1 MVDITITIA
10 SSVLLQ
16 ADLGCR
22 NLNRFASQ
30 PPALNSQFLGNWG
43 FRLLQPNKTVGQELH
58 DCMLYTRRLLRWRVS
73 NEIIRSKI
81 YWSVIIVF
89 YVATMILGIVH
100 WDYVSSIGLIA
111 LLLLGIEII
120 FVPYLAGLLALFLL
134 WYTTFSATSLLDLY
148 AERIRFF
155 RRSNILQIAIITV
168 NTLLF
173 IAANQLMIT

>member
-1 MVDITITIA
+1 
-10 SSVLLQ
+10 
-16 ADLGCR
+16 
-22 NLNRFASQ
+22 
-30 PPALNSQFLGNWG
+30 
-43 FRLLQPNKTVGQELH
+43 
-58 DCMLYTRRLLRWRVS
+58 
-73 NEIIRSKI
+73 
-81 YWSVIIVF
+81 VIIVF